1 LFLLAVNR
9 CLVKRDGFKRSHVPL
24 SQRLHVL
31 KNSFPAM
38 DVFKNHVESMEAE
51 VIRAR
56 KADGGDAIARYNQTE
71 GIYSQRLDAK
81 LSAISSAGAQQ
92 ARRRVAAYQA
102 FKEAEAATLLRRFQ
116 KDARLKQREHIR
128 DTAAAIVDVQ
138 VSLRGFATAFA
149 KYVAIAARTKV
160 LLDLAEYASLK
171 RAYQQKVDNACLRIQ
186 RFVRYHMFRGKLMR
200 RTRMIVAMRKIFWR
214 PMLKILRK
222 RRVRS
227 AFVIKD
233 SLIVMQNTGKVL
245 QAIRYNI
252 RRCARVFV
260 VRSDSF

>member
-1 LFLLAVNR
+1 
-9 CLVKRDGFKRSHVPL
+9 
-24 SQRLHVL
+24 
-31 KNSFPAM
+31 M
-38 DVFKNHVESMEAE
+38 DVFKNHVEAMEAE

-56 KADGGDAIARYNQTE
+56 KSGGGDVIARYNQTE

-81 LSAISSAGAQQ
+81 LSAISSAGVQQ
-92 ARRRVAAYQA
+92 ARRRIAAYQA

-128 DTAAAIVDVQ
+128 DTAAAIADVQ
-138 VSLRGFATAFA
+138 DSLRGFATAFA

-171 RAYQQKVDNACLRIQ
+171 RAYQHKVNKACLRIQ

-214 PMLKILRK
+214 PMLKIWRQ
-222 RRVRS
+222 RRLRS

-245 QAIRYNI
+245 QAIRCI
-252 RRCARVFV
+252 MRRCARVFV